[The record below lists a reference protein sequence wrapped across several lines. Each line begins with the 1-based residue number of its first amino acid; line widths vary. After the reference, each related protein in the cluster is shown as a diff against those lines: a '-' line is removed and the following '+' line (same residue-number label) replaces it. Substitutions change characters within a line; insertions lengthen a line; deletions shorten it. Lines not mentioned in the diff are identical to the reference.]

1 MFEKI
6 LPDIYKLEKLLEE
19 IKDIENPES
28 LSYVVQQSKDL
39 VDNYVNEL
47 RGIPQE
53 LNQWL
58 ETIENLTG
66 LSISSEFTNIAR
78 NLYIENAKNGIKK
91 CLVNATLGL
100 NDLMKTDTEIST
112 GSFFI
117 NDIPIDFV
125 FEVSPSHKLN
135 SISQPIISEK
145 ADIDRLNEDAENR
158 NDTYNFKIS
167 LIGDDRNERYKK
179 IVGLKENK
187 ALNKFIFN
195 EIYNQML
202 ITDINLSIT
211 NKNILEIGIST
222 EKVFVASLGT
232 VPEAMAGYETENKS
246 TSNAGRQGTLPM
258 TKS

>member
-66 LSISSEFTNIAR
+66 LSISSEFNDIAR
-78 NLYIENAKNGIKK
+78 KLYIENSKKGIKN

-100 NDLMKTDTEIST
+100 NDLMKTDTETST

-145 ADIDRLNEDAENR
+145 TDIDRLNEDAENK

-167 LIGDDRNERYKK
+167 LAGDDRKERYKK

-195 EIYNQML
+195 EVYNQML

-211 NKNILEIGIST
+211 NKNILEIGISA

-258 TKS
+258 AK